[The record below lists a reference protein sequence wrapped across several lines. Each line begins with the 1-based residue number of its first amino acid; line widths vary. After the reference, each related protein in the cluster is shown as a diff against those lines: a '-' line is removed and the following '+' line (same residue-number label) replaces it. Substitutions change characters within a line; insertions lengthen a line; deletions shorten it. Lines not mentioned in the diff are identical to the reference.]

1 MKLQPVSV
9 AVVVSDKKRAAD
21 WYIEKLGLDILMNQG
36 HVVVVGR
43 KEGGL
48 QLHLCQHDESGPE
61 GKLEPGNS
69 GILFFTDKGMTE
81 ACGELAN
88 RGVKLTQPPKKDEF
102 GWNCRF
108 TDPDG
113 NEFTLMSSED

>member
-1 MKLQPVSV
+1 
-9 AVVVSDKKRAAD
+9 
-21 WYIEKLGLDILMNQG
+21 MNQG

-48 QLHLCQHDESGPE
+48 QLHLCQYDEIGPE
-61 GKLEPGNS
+61 GKLEPGNT

-81 ACGELAN
+81 TCQELAN
-88 RGVKLTQPPKKDEF
+88 RGVRVAQQPKKDEF

-108 TDPDG
+108 ADPDG